1 MSMRV
6 PMKWLSQYVDTT
18 GYTPVEIA
26 KLLTN
31 RGLEIAGV
39 EELGANIQNVVA
51 GRLLSVVRHE
61 NSDHLQICM
70 VDVGRGEPI
79 QIVTGAQNVKAGDLV
94 PVALHDSRLPNGLHI
109 KKGKLRG
116 ALSEGMLCSGEE
128 LCLTEDDYPG
138 AGEHGI
144 LILQEDWPAG
154 TDIREVLGLNDTVL
168 EAEPTPNRP
177 DLQSVIGVAR
187 EVAFAVSQIGR
198 AHV

>member
-1 MSMRV
+1 
-6 PMKWLSQYVDTT
+6 MKWLSQYVDTT

-116 ALSEGMLCSGEE
+116 ALS
-128 LCLTEDDYPG
+128 
-138 AGEHGI
+138 
-144 LILQEDWPAG
+144 
-154 TDIREVLGLNDTVL
+154 
-168 EAEPTPNRP
+168 
-177 DLQSVIGVAR
+177 
-187 EVAFAVSQIGR
+187 
-198 AHV
+198 